1 MKKSRLTLA
10 GGVLILSANVAPVTA
25 KTGACHADGRFVAE
39 ATSDW
44 TQAQNVA
51 QSFQELSPPLAGNAY
66 QIDCTCGASDKVNM
80 YYHVISILS
89 QTGAQSGYYRLNDN
103 LDIKTEVDDIP
114 GATAIT
120 PLNTKPI
127 KENGSYGIGSTKGS
141 VCQDDPAKTHA
152 APVTIGANTRLT
164 LYVTKPFL
172 GELIIPDTHIAS
184 IQAGWSD
191 TTTFPSLNTLED
203 IAELHISGRITVP
216 QSCKINQGDI
226 IQVDL
231 GLIKASHFTTKDR
244 MPDGYTPVSFDINY
258 DCGDISSIKN
268 DMEMQI
274 NGDDT
279 VGQYTLVGR
288 RRASDNVADVGIEMQ
303 GSVKIPFHNGLIDID
318 PSGKGS
324 APLKAWPVNL
334 VGGTLAPGKI
344 KGSATITVVV
354 K

>member
-10 GGVLILSANVAPVTA
+10 GGILMLLVNVTPVAA
-25 KTGACHADGRFVAE
+25 KTGACHAEGRFVAD
-39 ATSDW
+39 ATGDW

-51 QSFQELSPPLAGNAY
+51 QSFQELSPPLDSNAY
-66 QIDCTCGASDKVNM
+66 QIDCTCGANDKVNV
-80 YYHVISILS
+80 YYRVISILS
-89 QTGAQSGYYRLNDN
+89 QTSTQSGYYRLNSN

-120 PLNTKPI
+120 PLYTNLI
-127 KENGSYGIGSTKGS
+127 KENGSYGISSTKGS
-141 VCQDDPAKTHA
+141 VCQDDPAETRA

-216 QSCKINQGDI
+216 QDCKINQGDI

-231 GLIKASHFTTKDR
+231 GSIKTSRFATKNS
-244 MPDGYTPVSFDINY
+244 MPDGYTPVSFEINY
-258 DCGDISSIKN
+258 DCGDMSSIKN
-268 DMEMQI
+268 IMEMQI
-274 NGDDT
+274 NGEDT

-288 RRASDNVADVGIEMQ
+288 RRASDNVADVGIEME
-303 GSVKIPFHNGLIDID
+303 GNVKIPFQNGLIAID

-324 APLKAWPVNL
+324 ATLKAWPVNL
-334 VGGTLAPGKI
+334 VGGMLAPGKI